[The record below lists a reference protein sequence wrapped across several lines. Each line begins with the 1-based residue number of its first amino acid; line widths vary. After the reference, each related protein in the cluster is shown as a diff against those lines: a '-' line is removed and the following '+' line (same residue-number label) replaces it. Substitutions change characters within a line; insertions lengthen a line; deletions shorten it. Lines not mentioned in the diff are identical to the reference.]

1 VVFALIAACVFNGHH
16 IAYIFNDT
24 NGRFVSFRGG
34 ANTTFLSI
42 RDGVTGGAE
51 GGIVS
56 KIEQSLGQSVS
67 LIGRSAQQVQGQTKG
82 SLLTDAGKTADFLYG
97 SFYFSRRE
105 IHVLSKVR
113 DCAYL

>member
-1 VVFALIAACVFNGHH
+1 
-16 IAYIFNDT
+16 
-24 NGRFVSFRGG
+24 
-34 ANTTFLSI
+34 
-42 RDGVTGGAE
+42 
-51 GGIVS
+51 
-56 KIEQSLGQSVS
+56 VS